1 MPEPYFRWG
10 CVVVSSCAI
19 GLECAGDEE
28 DEGCGS
34 FVGKGGRAQEREIV
48 SVAPQGL
55 LGRLRRLCPARLVGP
70 AAARVGEL
78 VSGLRHGARDVHQS
92 ARPVVQRP
100 RRRTHLG
107 LRFGSDAPRPTEG
120 YRSERPLLGVFS
132 SRCRRPMSWRSI
144 GRWGPPM

>member
-28 DEGCGS
+28 GEGCGS

-55 LGRLRRLCPARLVGP
+55 LGRLRRLCPARL
-70 AAARVGEL
+70 
-78 VSGLRHGARDVHQS
+78 
-92 ARPVVQRP
+92 P
-100 RRRTHLG
+100 RKMNKFFEFFIEGFDKLAIFPRGHL
-107 LRFGSDAPRPTEG
+107 
-120 YRSERPLLGVFS
+120 
-132 SRCRRPMSWRSI
+132 
-144 GRWGPPM
+144 